1 MEYSRYKQK
10 VGENSM
16 NTFPADLAIQVFV
29 PNRDE
34 EDMEVVKVAE
44 VVSIAV
50 LAIVAAGLG
59 VYSRVGASY
68 VAAGICRRRVPFVCV
83 PCRGTPPAR

>member
-1 MEYSRYKQK
+1 
-10 VGENSM
+10 M

-59 VYSRVGASY
+59 VDMLLM
-68 VAAGICRRRVPFVCV
+68 IL
-83 PCRGTPPAR
+83 

>member
-16 NTFPADLAIQVFV
+16 NTFPADLAIHVFV

-34 EDMEVVKVAE
+34 ADVEVVQVGEVA
-44 VVSIAV
+44 SIVV
-50 LAIVAAGLG
+50 LAIVASGL
-59 VYSRVGASY
+59 VV
-68 VAAGICRRRVPFVCV
+68 VDILLMIL
-83 PCRGTPPAR
+83 